1 MFFASVLRVRGAWRR
16 LASLGSL
23 SAIAFCSASAQ
34 TCQTS
39 FTFTGAGDSAVQSNL
54 NSGCTNWVVT
64 YNSTGFS
71 ALSLTLQ
78 SADNAGGVPG
88 SFVTF
93 AGTVDTGVNPNT
105 ATTSAF
111 STFTGYYPFL
121 RVDLAGLTGSGK
133 VTGILYGWRS
143 EPGGGGGSVPN
154 PLPVDGCDAIGAAPT
169 CNPVFSA
176 GYDGSVIKP
185 FLFCS
190 SQAAVNLTAS
200 GNTQIIALAAA
211 KRVRICHISISGD
224 SAVNV
229 KFTTGTGANCATGTA
244 DLTGFYQQTNAL
256 ALDFSGFS
264 PLTGG
269 VASAVCVNLSG
280 ASNWGGVVMYAQ
292 F

>member
-1 MFFASVLRVRGAWRR
+1 
-16 LASLGSL
+16 
-23 SAIAFCSASAQ
+23 
-34 TCQTS
+34 
-39 FTFTGAGDSAVQSNL
+39 
-54 NSGCTNWVVT
+54 
-64 YNSTGFS
+64 
-71 ALSLTLQ
+71 
-78 SADNAGGVPG
+78 
-88 SFVTF
+88 
-93 AGTVDTGVNPNT
+93 
-105 ATTSAF
+105 
-111 STFTGYYPFL
+111 
-121 RVDLAGLTGSGK
+121 